1 MLPGFSGLCSDRI
14 ALPALMRR
22 SFKRLTE
29 AVGLKIRLNL
39 LITAA
44 LVISVVVGGKLAI
57 HNYRRAVSRET
68 EASAQLVLGLLRATR
83 DLSLPP
89 VEASQFREH
98 LSRAFRALTLVRH
111 VRLELIDTAGHVL
124 SRSPVPFSSAA
135 RSAPRWFVRLVAPPR
150 RIYRVPI
157 SLGAGVTGFVVV
169 STDPDDEVA
178 EEWANTRDLLAVVAL
193 LFLALWIL
201 LVWYIG
207 HALRPMDTLRA
218 AFEALGRGDLSARAA
233 VFGGSELARI
243 NRKFNEM
250 ADALELASGE
260 NRHLTQRLIDLRD
273 EERRAIARD
282 LHDNLA
288 QYLFAIR
295 TDSFAIER
303 LATAATTPQLGEA
316 ARSISESASRME
328 GIVRDLIQRLRP
340 LVLDELGLKDALRDL
355 VATWRTRNP
364 RIVCSLQIDAH
375 LGVGPKEVELA
386 VYHIVQESLTNVAK
400 HSDAS
405 VAAVAVRKA
414 NASAAAEPQPGEHR
428 DGLSLEVVVE
438 DDGRS
443 GHAVTGAGVGLVG
456 MRERVETLGG
466 RLETAYQSGL
476 GWRVSA
482 RIPLTERGRAGAV

>member
-1 MLPGFSGLCSDRI
+1 MLPGFSALCCDRI
-14 ALPALMRR
+14 ALRAHMRR
-22 SFKRLTE
+22 SFERLTE

-44 LVISVVVGGKLAI
+44 LVISLALGGVLAI

-98 LSRAFRALTLVRH
+98 LSRAIPALTLVRH
-111 VRLELIDTAGHVL
+111 VRLELVDAAGHAL
-124 SRSPVPFSSAA
+124 TRSPVPFSSAA
-135 RSAPRWFVRLVAPPR
+135 HSAPRWFVRLVAPPR

-157 SLGAGVTGFVVV
+157 SLGAGVSGFVVV

-178 EEWANTRDLLAVVAL
+178 EEWANTRDLLAVVTL
-193 LFLALWIL
+193 LFLALWVL

-233 VFGGSELARI
+233 VFGASELARI
-243 NRKFNEM
+243 NRKFNQM

-260 NRHLTQRLIDLRD
+260 NRRLTQRLIDLRD

-303 LATAATTPQLGEA
+303 HAAAAKTPQVGEA
-316 ARSISESASRME
+316 ARSISESTSRME
-328 GIVRDLIQRLRP
+328 EIVRDMIQRLRP

-355 VATWRTRNP
+355 VAAWRARNP
-364 RIVCSLQIDAH
+364 RIVCSLQIDAQ
-375 LGVGPKEVELA
+375 LGTGPKEVELA
-386 VYHIVQESLTNVAK
+386 VYHVVQESLTNVAK

-405 VAAVAVRKA
+405 VASVAVRKA
-414 NASAAAEPQPGEHR
+414 NAAAAEPRPPGHH
-428 DGLSLEVVVE
+428 DGQTLEVVIE

-443 GHAVTGAGVGLVG
+443 AQAVAGAGVGLVG

-466 RLETAYQSGL
+466 RLETAYRSGR

-482 RIPLTERGRAGAV
+482 RIPLTERGRADAA